1 MSDDGGI
8 IRNGKNL
15 QSGIRRLQ
23 HIIDNLSRR
32 QLQNLHHIEVLNM
45 ATTGI
50 AVLQGAYARKE
61 SVGAHYRE
69 DGDND

>member
-1 MSDDGGI
+1 M
-8 IRNGKNL
+8 
-15 QSGIRRLQ
+15 
-23 HIIDNLSRR
+23 IDSLSSRR
-32 QLQNLHHIEVLNM
+32 LQNLHHIEVLNM

-50 AVLQGAYARKE
+50 AVLQGAYARKQ

>member
-1 MSDDGGI
+1 MANKFITALFGDYSKKEVK
-8 IRNGKNL
+8 RLGKTKQKVL
-15 QSGIRRLQ
+15 AWYFS
-23 HIIDNLSRR
+23 SRSK
-32 QLQNLHHIEVLNM
+32 

-50 AVLQGAYARKE
+50 AVLQGAYARKQ